1 MNTINK
7 FFFLLIIVSALFIT
21 SCVDNDFDEPENT
34 FMVDQSD
41 VVTVE
46 TVMNALDTT
55 SSFLLTDDFLGGESK
70 YLQVTATADDA
81 SGNLFKV
88 VFFEDETGPLSIIPD
103 RNELNAEFPT
113 GAVIYIKLNGL
124 TISNSGGTPQLGYGI
139 DEDDQ
144 LLRIP
149 DVLVNDFMFLTNE
162 RKTAEAQVITIADF
176 QENEDLYLNRL
187 VTFENVEFTS
197 EFAGGTYAITNADT
211 GETPESINAVIND
224 CDNNTLIVRNSGF
237 SEFANDV
244 IPTLN
249 GSLTGVLSKF
259 GTDLQLFLRDKN
271 DVVLNMP
278 RCIDGL
284 SEDDIL
290 DIKQLVDLSAEDV
303 FLLLNESSTGRE
315 LSYIRGTIVADDES
329 GTFYKNLIVQ
339 DETGGIKLSLDGQD
353 LYKTYPIGA
362 VVLVAL
368 NGLTLESSV
377 GTPTI
382 GDGQSSDNRLER
394 IEKGKIGSVLIGTT
408 ETNNVEPLVTTI
420 ENIISG
426 GQIMLNRLVTL
437 PRVEL
442 PGGEVGNPFATEN
455 RNINLLDCDDELM
468 IFRSSE
474 FADFAGELIPNGS
487 GSFTGVTGSFFEEK
501 QILLR
506 TLSDLNFDQVRC
518 DGSGGEVTN
527 ELTIESI
534 KQRYY
539 DLGADAAE
547 TGFIT
552 GSVIS
557 DKNTGQLNSQNIVFQ
572 NGSHGILV
580 RFNGDHSFALGDQL
594 KINVSGQEVSEFK
607 GLLQVNNVPVFNAEK
622 TGSGD
627 LPAAKEITIDEILL
641 DNNRYES
648 TRVLIKDA
656 ELSGGSTYGA
666 GNITVDDGT
675 ETISIF
681 TFNTTSYANEP
692 VPSGMVNVTAIVSQ
706 FEETPQLMINA
717 ASDVSGGTIDPGG
730 NGSDG
735 QVNQTFEG
743 FTDFDPVS
751 IGGWLNVATKGDRQW
766 YTRSFDNNGF
776 VECEAFND
784 DNPAT
789 EAWLVTPTIDTDD
802 KSIFSFETAIAFWQH
817 QGLSV
822 WISQDFSALND
833 ANWVSLDEAVL
844 ADSGNENYE
853 YVASGDI
860 ELTDYLSGKVRIGFK
875 YEGTAAQNTTKVR
888 IDNVE
893 LK

>member
-34 FMVDQSD
+34 LVIEDADIMSIGDLLALLPSNGGIVLDESAIGAE
-41 VVTVE
+41 VKYIKGTV
-46 TVMNALDTT
+46 
-55 SSFLLTDDFLGGESK
+55 
-70 YLQVTATADDA
+70 TADDA
-81 SGNLFKV
+81 SGNFFKTIT
-88 VFFEDETGPLSIIPD
+88 FQDETAALSIAAD
-103 RNELNAEFPT
+103 RNELNAEFPA
-113 GAVIYIKLNGL
+113 GNSIYVRLNGL
-124 TISNSGGTPQLGYGI
+124 TLGYDANLPRLGYVI
-139 DEDDQ
+139 EDDRLQ
-144 LLRIP
+144 RIP
-149 DVLVNDFMFLTNE
+149 DLLVNDFMIAGGVGE
-162 RKTAEAQVITIADF
+162 VIDPRVVTISEISQNSDVYF
-176 QENEDLYLNRL
+176 NKL
-187 VTFENVEFTS
+187 VSIEQAEFTLG
-197 EFAGGTYAITNADT
+197 FVGQPYADADNPDGPQSTNAMI
-211 GETPESINAVIND
+211 ED
-224 CDNNTLIVRNSGF
+224 CDDNEIILRNSGF
-237 SEFANDV
+237 SDFAREIIPSGSGKVTGIISVFNDDLQMFIRDLNDV
-244 IPTLN
+244 D
-249 GSLTGVLSKF
+249 F
-259 GTDLQLFLRDKN
+259 
-271 DVVLNMP
+271 M
-278 RCIDGL
+278 
-284 SEDDIL
+284 
-290 DIKQLVDLSAEDV
+290 
-303 FLLLNESSTGRE
+303 E
-315 LSYIRGTIVADDES
+315 L
-329 GTFYKNLIVQ
+329 
-339 DETGGIKLSLDGQD
+339 
-353 LYKTYPIGA
+353 
-362 VVLVAL
+362 
-368 NGLTLESSV
+368 
-377 GTPTI
+377 
-382 GDGQSSDNRLER
+382 
-394 IEKGKIGSVLIGTT
+394 
-408 ETNNVEPLVTTI
+408 
-420 ENIISG
+420 
-426 GQIMLNRLVTL
+426 
-437 PRVEL
+437 
-442 PGGEVGNPFATEN
+442 
-455 RNINLLDCDDELM
+455 
-468 IFRSSE
+468 
-474 FADFAGELIPNGS
+474 
-487 GSFTGVTGSFFEEK
+487 
-501 QILLR
+501 
-506 TLSDLNFDQVRC
+506 RC
-518 DGSGGEVTN
+518 DGSGGQATN
-527 ELTIESI
+527 ELEIESI
-534 KQRYY
+534 KSRYY
-539 DLGADAAE
+539 VSGADQAE
-547 TGFIT
+547 SGFIT
-552 GSVIS
+552 GTVIS
-557 DKNTGQLNSQNIVFQ
+557 DRNTGQLNGQNVFFQ
-572 NGSHGILV
+572 NGEHGILV
-580 RFNGDHSFALGDQL
+580 RFASAHSFNLGDEL
-594 KINVSGQEVSEFK
+594 KITVSGQEVSEFK